1 MKFIIKNII
10 TIILSVIIIN
20 VIFSYINLNFD
31 LTNDKRYTISEES
44 KKVLKNLDDKIYIK
58 IYLDG
63 NLPSEFEFFKNSMQT
78 LLKNIRS
85 VNSDLFEF
93 DFNNPNINDEDKKIT
108 LFNQL
113 IDLGLSPT
121 DIQINKD
128 DSKITQR
135 IFPGAIV
142 YYKDKTLAVNL
153 LKNRAN
159 RSPSNSINHSI
170 ENLEYEIISSILK
183 ITKKEN
189 DKIAFLTGNGQ
200 LSAEHVYDISHS
212 VMNDNYN
219 LSNYYDVERFDIKE
233 YIIDSLNN
241 KNNIAFQI
249 SRLLK
254 YKVVIIAKP
263 TLAFNDL
270 DKYIIDQYIM
280 NGGKVLWLVDGVKA
294 NMDSLKTQGGS
305 FIAMKNNLNID
316 DQLFKYGVRI
326 NANLIQDL
334 RSAQIPIVTGYSN
347 NIPQQNFFTWPYYP
361 ILYSQKKHS
370 LSKNIDGVKCEFV
383 SSIDLI
389 KNNVKKTILL
399 ESSENSR
406 LTLSPSDI
414 SLEILRNPPPKSS
427 FSQGRKTIAVLLEG
441 KFESVYKNRILP
453 KDNLIL
459 NFKESSIENKMIVI
473 SDGDIISNYVSKA
486 GNIYPLGYDK
496 YRKVTEAYPGN
507 KYFLI
512 NLVQFLNDN
521 QQLNLI
527 KSKNLSLRM
536 LDKKKIK
543 KNRLTI
549 EIINIILPVVLLSLF
564 SIFFK
569 LYETKKYA

>member
-1 MKFIIKNII
+1 M
-10 TIILSVIIIN
+10 
-20 VIFSYINLNFD
+20 
-31 LTNDKRYTISEES
+31 
-44 KKVLKNLDDKIYIK
+44 
-58 IYLDG
+58 
-63 NLPSEFEFFKNSMQT
+63 
-78 LLKNIRS
+78 
-85 VNSDLFEF
+85 
-93 DFNNPNINDEDKKIT
+93 
-108 LFNQL
+108 
-113 IDLGLSPT
+113 
-121 DIQINKD
+121 
-128 DSKITQR
+128 
-135 IFPGAIV
+135 
-142 YYKDKTLAVNL
+142 
-153 LKNRAN
+153 
-159 RSPSNSINHSI
+159 
-170 ENLEYEIISSILK
+170 
-183 ITKKEN
+183 
-189 DKIAFLTGNGQ
+189 
-200 LSAEHVYDISHS
+200 SAEHVYDISHS

-347 NIPQQNFFTWPYYP
+347 NIPQQNFLLGLTIQYC
-361 ILYSQKKHS
+361 ILKKT
-370 LSKNIDGVKCEFV
+370 LTFKNIDGVKCEFV

-389 KNNVKKTILL
+389 KNNIKKTILL

-406 LTLSPSDI
+406 LILSPSNI

-427 FSQGRKTIAVLLEG
+427 FSQGRKTIGVLLEG

-453 KDNLIL
+453 KDNSIL

-473 SDGDIISNYVSKA
+473 SDGDIISNYVSKT

-496 YRKVTEAYPGN
+496 YRKITEAYAGN

-512 NLVQFLNDN
+512 NLVQYLSDN

-569 LYETKKYA
+569 LYEKKNMHKKSL

>member
-1 MKFIIKNII
+1 MKDIIKNTIAII
-10 TIILSVIIIN
+10 ISVILIN
-20 VIFSYINLNFD
+20 IIFSYINFNFD
-31 LTNDKRYTISEES
+31 LTSDKRYTVSDES
-44 KKVLKNLDDKIYIK
+44 KKIIKNLDDKIYIK

-85 VNSDLFEF
+85 VNSDYFEF
-93 DFNNPNINDEDKKIT
+93 DFNNPNIDDTEKKIT

-113 IDLGLSPT
+113 IELGLSPT
-121 DIQINKD
+121 DIQMNKD
-128 DSKITQR
+128 NSKITQR

-153 LKNRAN
+153 LKNTAN
-159 RSPSNSINHSI
+159 KSPTNSINHSI
-170 ENLEYEIISSILK
+170 ENLEYEIVSSILK

-200 LSAEHVYDISHS
+200 LSAENVYDISYS

-219 LSNYYDVERFDIKE
+219 LSNYFDVERFNIKE
-233 YIIDSLNN
+233 FINDSLNN
-241 KNNIAFQI
+241 RNNISFQI
-249 SRLLK
+249 NRLQK
-254 YKVVIIAKP
+254 YKVIIIAKP

-294 NMDSLKTQGGS
+294 NMDSLKNQGGS

-334 RSAQIPIVTGYSN
+334 RSTQIPIVTGYSN

-361 ILYSQKKHS
+361 ILFSEKKHS

-389 KNNVKKTILL
+389 KNNIKKTILL

-406 LTLSPSDI
+406 LILSPSNI
-414 SLEILRNPPPKSS
+414 SLDILRNPPQKST
-427 FSQGRKTIAVLLEG
+427 FSQGRKAVGVLLEG

-453 KDNLIL
+453 KDNSIL

-473 SDGDIISNYVSKA
+473 SDGDIISNYVSKT

-496 YRKVTEAYPGN
+496 YRKLPEAYPGN

-512 NLVQFLNDN
+512 NIIQYLSDN

-527 KSKNLSLRM
+527 KSKDLSLRM

-543 KNRLTI
+543 KYRLTI
-549 EIINIILPVVLLSLF
+549 EIINIILPLVLLSLF

-569 LYETKKYA
+569 FYEKRRYA

>member
-1 MKFIIKNII
+1 LKDIIKNTIAII
-10 TIILSVIIIN
+10 ISVILIN
-20 VIFSYINLNFD
+20 IIFSYINFNFD
-31 LTNDKRYTISEES
+31 LTSDKRYTVSDES
-44 KKVLKNLDDKIYIK
+44 KKIIKNLDDKIYIK

-85 VNSDLFEF
+85 VNSDYFEF
-93 DFNNPNINDEDKKIT
+93 DFNNPNIDDTEKKIT

-113 IDLGLSPT
+113 IELGLSPT
-121 DIQINKD
+121 DIQMNKD
-128 DSKITQR
+128 NSKITQR

-153 LKNRAN
+153 LKNTAN
-159 RSPSNSINHSI
+159 KSPTNSINHSI
-170 ENLEYEIISSILK
+170 ENLEYEIVSSILK

-200 LSAEHVYDISHS
+200 LSAENVYDISYS

-219 LSNYYDVERFDIKE
+219 LSNYFDVERFNIKE
-233 YIIDSLNN
+233 FINDSLNN
-241 KNNIAFQI
+241 RNNISFQI
-249 SRLLK
+249 NRLQK
-254 YKVVIIAKP
+254 YKVIIIAKP

-294 NMDSLKTQGGS
+294 NMDSLKNQGGS

-334 RSAQIPIVTGYSN
+334 RSTQIPIVTGYSN

-361 ILYSQKKHS
+361 ILFSEKKHS

-389 KNNVKKTILL
+389 KNNIKKTILL

-406 LTLSPSDI
+406 LILSPSNI
-414 SLEILRNPPPKSS
+414 SLDILRNPPQKST
-427 FSQGRKTIAVLLEG
+427 FSQGRKAVGVLLEG

-453 KDNLIL
+453 KDNSIL

-473 SDGDIISNYVSKA
+473 SDGDIISNYVSKT

-496 YRKVTEAYPGN
+496 YRKLPEAYPGN

-512 NLVQFLNDN
+512 NIIQYLSDN

-527 KSKNLSLRM
+527 KSKDLSLRM

-543 KNRLTI
+543 KYRLTI
-549 EIINIILPVVLLSLF
+549 EIINIILPLVLLSLF

-569 LYETKKYA
+569 FYEKRRYA

>member
-1 MKFIIKNII
+1 MIQK
-10 TIILSVIIIN
+10 
-20 VIFSYINLNFD
+20 
-31 LTNDKRYTISEES
+31 
-44 KKVLKNLDDKIYIK
+44 
-58 IYLDG
+58 
-63 NLPSEFEFFKNSMQT
+63 
-78 LLKNIRS
+78 
-85 VNSDLFEF
+85 
-93 DFNNPNINDEDKKIT
+93 KKIT

-113 IDLGLSPT
+113 IELGLSPT

-128 DSKITQR
+128 NSKITQR

-153 LKNRAN
+153 LKNTAN
-159 RSPSNSINHSI
+159 KSPSNSINHSI

-200 LSAEHVYDISHS
+200 LSAENVYDISYS

-219 LSNYYDVERFDIKE
+219 LSNYFDVERFNIKE

-241 KNNIAFQI
+241 RNNISFQI
-249 SRLLK
+249 NRLQK
-254 YKVVIIAKP
+254 YKVVIVAKP

-294 NMDSLKTQGGS
+294 NMDSLKNQGGS

-334 RSAQIPIVTGYSN
+334 RSTQIPIVTGYSN

-361 ILYSQKKHS
+361 ILFSEKKHS

-389 KNNVKKTILL
+389 KNNIKKTILL

-406 LTLSPSDI
+406 LILSPANI
-414 SLEILRNPPPKSS
+414 SLDILRNPPQKST
-427 FSQGRKTIAVLLEG
+427 FSQGRKAVGVLLEG
-441 KFESVYKNRILP
+441 KFESVFKNRILP
-453 KDNLIL
+453 KDNSIL
-459 NFKESSIENKMIVI
+459 NFKENSIENKMIII
-473 SDGDIISNYVSKA
+473 SDGDIISNYVSKT

-496 YRKVTEAYPGN
+496 YRKLPEAYPGN

-512 NLVQFLNDN
+512 NIIQYLSDN

-527 KSKNLSLRM
+527 KSKDLSLRM

-543 KNRLTI
+543 KYRLTI
-549 EIINIILPVVLLSLF
+549 EIINIVLPVVLLSLF

-569 LYETKKYA
+569 FYEKRRYA

>member
-1 MKFIIKNII
+1 MKYIIKN
-10 TIILSVIIIN
+10 TIAIVISVILIN
-20 VIFSYINLNFD
+20 MIFSYINFNFD
-31 LTNDKRYTISEES
+31 LTSDKRYTISDES
-44 KKVLKNLDDKIYIK
+44 KKIIKNLDDKIYIK

-85 VNSDLFEF
+85 VNSDFFEF
-93 DFNNPNINDEDKKIT
+93 DFNNPNINDTEKKIT

-113 IDLGLSPT
+113 IELGLSPT

-128 DSKITQR
+128 NSKITQR

-153 LKNRAN
+153 LKNTAN
-159 RSPSNSINHSI
+159 KSPSNSINHSI

-200 LSAEHVYDISHS
+200 LSAENVYDISYS

-219 LSNYYDVERFDIKE
+219 LSNYFDVERFNIKE

-241 KNNIAFQI
+241 RNNISFQI
-249 SRLLK
+249 NRLQK
-254 YKVVIIAKP
+254 YKVVIVAKP

-294 NMDSLKTQGGS
+294 NMDSLKNQGGS

-334 RSAQIPIVTGYSN
+334 RSTQIPIVTGYSN

-361 ILYSQKKHS
+361 ILFSEKKHS

-389 KNNVKKTILL
+389 KNNIKKTILL

-406 LTLSPSDI
+406 LILSPANI
-414 SLEILRNPPPKSS
+414 SLDILRNPPQKST
-427 FSQGRKTIAVLLEG
+427 FSQGRKAVGVLLEG
-441 KFESVYKNRILP
+441 KFESVFKNRILP
-453 KDNLIL
+453 KDNSIL
-459 NFKESSIENKMIVI
+459 NFKENSIENKMIII
-473 SDGDIISNYVSKA
+473 SDGDIISNYVSKT

-496 YRKVTEAYPGN
+496 YRKLPEAYPGN

-512 NLVQFLNDN
+512 NIIQYLSDN

-527 KSKNLSLRM
+527 KSKDLSLRM

-543 KNRLTI
+543 KYRLTI
-549 EIINIILPVVLLSLF
+549 EIINIVLPVVLLSLF

-569 LYETKKYA
+569 FYEKRRYA